1 MTAVKIYFI
10 FLFTYIGMAAGR
22 LPWLRV
28 DRTGIALLGL
38 IALLGTEA
46 LTLDEIGARV
56 DMPTLVLLFALM
68 IISAQFMTAG
78 FCDAAFARLSSATGS
93 PLRLLGLT
101 VALSGGLAAFL
112 ANDMLALVATPLL
125 IDMVRQRGLDPRP
138 YLIAFIAASNAGSAA
153 TIIGAPQTILIGQ
166 LGLLRLPTYL
176 WACGIPA
183 LVALIVVFGVVAL
196 LWRGRLALSPDFFQA
211 SPPPPAVARIHD
223 RNQTSKGIFALVAL
237 LALFCTGLEKDV
249 FALAIA
255 ALLLVNRKFTSRT
268 LIAAVDWPV
277 LLLITCLFGVTG
289 ALGSTALPA
298 FLINGLQDIHLLP
311 DSLVVL
317 APLTVLM
324 GCTIG
329 NIPFVILLLQMWQD
343 MPQGALYGLALLSTL
358 AGNSL
363 LIGSLSNLIIVER
376 ASERG
381 VKLRFWEFSR
391 AGIPITILT
400 MAFAV
405 FWLYITDFMPFL
417 PVVE

>member
-1 MTAVKIYFI
+1 
-10 FLFTYIGMAAGR
+10 
-22 LPWLRV
+22 
-28 DRTGIALLGL
+28 
-38 IALLGTEA
+38 
-46 LTLDEIGARV
+46 
-56 DMPTLVLLFALM
+56 
-68 IISAQFMTAG
+68 
-78 FCDAAFARLSSATGS
+78 
-93 PLRLLGLT
+93 
-101 VALSGGLAAFL
+101 
-112 ANDMLALVATPLL
+112 
-125 IDMVRQRGLDPRP
+125 
-138 YLIAFIAASNAGSAA
+138 
-153 TIIGAPQTILIGQ
+153 
-166 LGLLRLPTYL
+166 
-176 WACGIPA
+176 
-183 LVALIVVFGVVAL
+183 VVAL
-196 LWRGRLALSPDFFQA
+196 LWRGRLALHPDFFQ
-211 SPPPPAVARIHD
+211 STPPPPIATRLHD
-223 RNQTSKGIFALVAL
+223 RNQTNKAILALVTL
-237 LALFCTGLEKDV
+237 LALFCTGLQKDV

-268 LIAAVDWPV
+268 LIAAIDWPV
-277 LLLITCLFGVTG
+277 LLLIACLFGVTG

-298 FLINGLQDIHLLP
+298 FLINGLQDAHLLP

-329 NIPFVILLLQMWQD
+329 NIPFVILLSQMWQD

-381 VKLRFWEFSR
+381 VRLRFWEFSR